1 MDKEMERQMLKM
13 SKQLK
18 NIQALIEST
27 HYSDGVAS
35 YIADYYIDNVIQTA
49 SEIMVD

>member
-13 SKQLK
+13 NKQLK

-27 HYSDGVAS
+27 HHSDETAS
-35 YIADYYIDNVIQTA
+35 YIGEYYIDNVIQTA
-49 SEIMVD
+49 SEIMGD